1 LSNPA
6 MGIQKDY
13 PYIAEWIEG
22 AGHVS
27 FSPQYNGSHYV
38 IANDEQ
44 NMVVCLASTILTDRH
59 PNCRRTVVALSC
71 QGLAVDEMFQKLNH
85 CLKLYLEED
94 VTTDEINS
102 T

>member
-1 LSNPA
+1 

-13 PYIAEWIEG
+13 PYIAEWVEG

-27 FSPQYNGSHYV
+27 FSPQYNGSYYV

-44 NMVVCLASTILTDRH
+44 NM
-59 PNCRRTVVALSC
+59 VVALSC